1 MRLLYEIKVDP
12 QTSKMS
18 NREMVSKME
27 LTREK
32 IVEAVVDT
40 VEEGI
45 HESLPKDMTDV
56 QKKEALIQNRPG
68 LVAVA
73 GKIADKLGF

>member
-1 MRLLYEIKVDP
+1 
-12 QTSKMS
+12 
-18 NREMVSKME
+18 ME

-32 IVEAVVDT
+32 IVAAVVDT

-45 HESLPKDMTDV
+45 SATLPKDMTDE

-73 GKIADKLGF
+73 GQIADRLGF

>member
-1 MRLLYEIKVDP
+1 
-12 QTSKMS
+12 
-18 NREMVSKME
+18 ME

-32 IVEAVVDT
+32 IVAAVVDT

-45 HESLPKDMTDV
+45 SSSLPKDMTED
-56 QKKEALIQNRPG
+56 QKKEALVQNRPG

-73 GKIADKLGF
+73 GQIADKLGF

>member
-1 MRLLYEIKVDP
+1 
-12 QTSKMS
+12 
-18 NREMVSKME
+18 ME

-32 IVEAVVDT
+32 IVAAVVDT

-45 HESLPKDMTDV
+45 SNSLPKDMTED

-73 GKIADKLGF
+73 GAIADKLGF

>member
-1 MRLLYEIKVDP
+1 
-12 QTSKMS
+12 
-18 NREMVSKME
+18 ME

-32 IVEAVVDT
+32 IITAVVDT

-45 HESLPKDMTDV
+45 SESLPKDMTSA
-56 QKKEALIQNRPG
+56 QKKEALITNRPG

-73 GKIADKLGF
+73 GMIADKLGF

>member
-1 MRLLYEIKVDP
+1 
-12 QTSKMS
+12 
-18 NREMVSKME
+18 ME

-32 IVEAVVDT
+32 IVAAVVDT

-45 HESLPKDMTDV
+45 SSNLPADMTEV

-73 GKIADKLGF
+73 GQIADKLGF